1 MTTGEQNAARVE
13 PASAKI
19 WAIVGLIAISAQCT
33 IIIQHKTGNDRPT
46 LGGDSMSM
54 NRRSFMATTAAICLL
69 PAGTVLAAD
78 NLILKS
84 SDVHPEGYPTVVA
97 VQVYPSMQL
106 GGEKE
111 TLEQTQV
118 GALAMTRVS
127 VGVMGPIVSDLNV
140 FNLPFVFRD
149 IDHMHKVIDGEIG
162 QSLLKKIDDSPNSG
176 LIGLAWMDAGA
187 RNIYNSKR
195 PVAKLED
202 LQGLKI
208 RTMGNPMFVDMANAM
223 GANGV
228 AMGYDQLIN
237 ALQTGVV
244 DGAENNYP
252 SYGTGQHYNYAPY
265 ISTTQHLII
274 PEIIVFSRK
283 VWDTLSADDQALI
296 RKVAKEAQAEER
308 GLWAAAEQKALDDM
322 KAHHVTLT
330 EITPDE
336 KKRFQAAMKPIWD
349 KYGAQYKDLIEQ
361 ISAVQ

>member
-1 MTTGEQNAARVE
+1 
-13 PASAKI
+13 
-19 WAIVGLIAISAQCT
+19 
-33 IIIQHKTGNDRPT
+33 
-46 LGGDSMSM
+46 MSF
-54 NRRSFMATTAAICLL
+54 NRRTFMATTAAASLFSAR
-69 PAGTVLAAD
+69 AGFAD
-78 NLILKS
+78 DKMVFKS

-97 VQVYPSMQL
+97 VQNMGKKLSDATNGRLSIQVYPSMQL

-111 TLEQTQV
+111 SLEMAQV
-118 GALAMTRVS
+118 GALALTRVS
-127 VGVMGPIVSDLNV
+127 VGVMGPIVDDLNV

-162 QSLLKKIDDSPNSG
+162 QSLLKKIDDDPNSG

-187 RNIYNSKR
+187 RNIYNSKH

-252 SYGTGQHYNYAPY
+252 SYDTGQHYNYAPY

-274 PEIIVFSRK
+274 PEIIVFSKK

-296 RKVAKEAQAEER
+296 RKFSKEAQLDERSLWDEAEKKS
-308 GLWAAAEQKALDDM
+308 LADM
-322 KAHHVTLT
+322 KAHNVTVT
-330 EITPDE
+330 EITPE
-336 KKRFQAAMKPIWD
+336 QKKRFQEAMKPVWD
-349 KYGAQYKDLIEQ
+349 KYGAKYKTLIDQ
-361 ISAVQ
+361 IEAVH

>member
-1 MTTGEQNAARVE
+1 
-13 PASAKI
+13 
-19 WAIVGLIAISAQCT
+19 
-33 IIIQHKTGNDRPT
+33 
-46 LGGDSMSM
+46 
-54 NRRSFMATTAAICLL
+54 MATTAAVSLL
-69 PAGTVLAAD
+69 PAGAAFAAD
-78 NLILKS
+78 NLVLKS

-97 VQVYPSMQL
+97 VQNMGKKLEQATNGRLSIQVYPSMQL

-127 VGVMGPIVSDLNV
+127 VGVMGPIVDDLNV

-228 AMGYDQLIN
+228 SMGFDQLIN

-274 PEIIVFSRK
+274 PEIIVFSKK
-283 VWDTLSADDQALI
+283 VWDTLSADDQALL
-296 RKVAKEAQAEER
+296 RKVSKEAQLDER
-308 GLWAAAEQKALDDM
+308 TLWAEAEQKALDDM
-322 KAHHVTLT
+322 KAHNVTLT
-330 EITPDE
+330 EITPEE

-349 KYGAQYKDLIEQ
+349 KYGAKYTDLIAQ